1 MRTLVDWIS
10 EQAGDDRPVMAA
22 YPLSYDWMWVYW
34 YLMRYAGTSPLLAT
48 PPLST
53 SKRCSPPR
61 LIA

>member
-34 YLMRYAGTSPLLAT
+34 YLMRYAGTSPFWPLLRYRFQNAV
-48 PPLST
+48 
-53 SKRCSPPR
+53 RHQG
-61 LIA
+61 